1 MKNYDSDINQ
11 EMEKAWKGDYENVSE
26 DLIEDSWNKFSKTI
40 SKERTSRKSHFMKF
54 YAAAAIFVAL
64 IAGYAYL
71 SLSENSMH
79 IVNNSIANKEVS
91 LPDGSLVILQPGAEI
106 EYPKEFEKR
115 NVSLSGNAFFDV
127 VRDTLKR
134 FEVKNASTSTT
145 VLGTSFLIEEEEDN
159 ANNTRVTLFSGRVL
173 VSIKDKAESWAII
186 PGESF
191 VYKNGR
197 TSIEKFE
204 TILSFEAG
212 NKFIDVNYLELDKL
226 FEFLS
231 ERFGYEFHTDSKM
244 ENKRVTLRI
253 NRSDSLEQ
261 VLNILSIINKT
272 NYEVNQE
279 QKKVT
284 IFKK

>member
-11 EMEKAWKGDYENVSE
+11 EMERAWKGSYENLSE
-26 DLIEDSWNKFSKTI
+26 DVIEDSWNDFSKTI
-40 SKERTSRKSHFMKF
+40 SKKKNHKKSHLIKI
-54 YAAAAIFVAL
+54 YSAAAIFVAL
-64 IAGYAYL
+64 LAGYAYL
-71 SLSENSMH
+71 SLSESSMH
-79 IVNNSIANKEVS
+79 IVNNSIANKEVN
-91 LPDGSLVILQPGAEI
+91 LPDGSLVILQPGSEI
-106 EYPKEFEKR
+106 EYAKEFEKR
-115 NVSLSGNAFFDV
+115 NVSLKGNAFFDV

-134 FEVKNASTSTT
+134 FEVKTQATTTT
-145 VLGTSFLIEEEEDN
+145 VLGTSFLIEEEDEN
-159 ANNTRVTLFSGRVL
+159 ASNTRVTLFSGRVL
-173 VSIKDKAESWAII
+173 VSIKDKAESFAII
-186 PGESF
+186 PGESL

-212 NKFIDVNYLELDKL
+212 NKFIDVNYLEIEKL
-226 FEFLS
+226 FDFLS
-231 ERFGYEFHTDSKM
+231 DRFGYEFHTDSIM

-253 NRSDSLEQ
+253 NKSDSLEQ

-272 NYEVNQE
+272 NYEVNKE

>member
-26 DLIEDSWNKFSKTI
+26 DLIEDSWNNFSKTI
-40 SKERTSRKSHFMKF
+40 SKKRKFRKSHFAKI
-54 YAAAAIFVAL
+54 YATAAIFVAL

-79 IVNNSIANKEVS
+79 IVNNSIANKEVN
-91 LPDGSLVILQPGAEI
+91 LPDGSLVILQPGSEI

-115 NVSLSGNAFFDV
+115 KVSLSGNAFFDV

-134 FEVKNASTSTT
+134 FEVKTASTSTT
-145 VLGTSFLIEEEEDN
+145 DLGTSFLIEEEEN
-159 ANNTRVTLFSGRVL
+159 TSNTRVTLFSGRVL
-173 VSIKDKAESWAII
+173 VSIKDKAESFAII

-191 VYKNGR
+191 VYRNGR

-204 TILSFEAG
+204 TILSFDAG
-212 NKFIDVNYLELDKL
+212 NEFIDVNYLEIDKL
-226 FEFLS
+226 FDFLS
-231 ERFGYEFHTDSKM
+231 DRFGYEFQTDSKM
-244 ENKRVTLRI
+244 EDKRVTLRI
-253 NRSDSLEQ
+253 NKSDSLEQ
-261 VLNILSIINKT
+261 VLNILSIINKA

>member
-11 EMEKAWKGDYENVSE
+11 EMEKAWKGDYESVSE
-26 DLIEDSWNKFSKTI
+26 DIIEDSWNNFSKTI
-40 SKERTSRKSHFMKF
+40 SKKRKFRKSHFVKI
-54 YAAAAIFVAL
+54 YATAAIFVVL
-64 IAGYAYL
+64 IAGYTYI
-71 SLSENSMH
+71 SLSENSTH
-79 IVNNSIANKEVS
+79 IVNSSIANKEVN
-91 LPDGSLVILQPGAEI
+91 LPDGSLVILQPGSEI
-106 EYPKEFEKR
+106 EYVNEFEKR

-134 FEVKNASTSTT
+134 FEVKTASTTTT
-145 VLGTSFLIEEEEDN
+145 VLGTSFLIEEEEN
-159 ANNTRVTLFSGRVL
+159 TINTRVTLFSGRVL
-173 VSIKDKAESWAII
+173 VSIKDKAESFAII

-191 VYKNGR
+191 VYRNGR

-226 FEFLS
+226 FGFLS
-231 ERFGYEFHTDSKM
+231 DRFGYEFYTDSVMK
-244 ENKRVTLRI
+244 NKRVTLRI
-253 NRSDSLEQ
+253 NKSDSLEQ